1 MELISSCTGKEADRA
16 MHTQTVL
23 PLLLVVQ
30 TRDGII
36 LVVVEDACALVAWLV
51 VEGTCVNGQHRRR
64 GEKEKQCVCVC
75 AHTHGDDQEQQSTR

>member
-36 LVVVEDACALVAWLV
+36 LVVVEDACALVAWLL
-51 VEGTCVNGQHRRR
+51 
-64 GEKEKQCVCVC
+64 KEHV
-75 AHTHGDDQEQQSTR
+75 